1 MSQVITCDVPF
12 SDRLKAEKIAA
23 SWIASQLKLDR
34 PTHGFLSDCSGNKK
48 ALLIGIN
55 YFETKSELSGCIHDV
70 ESMERLIKTRGFQ
83 ASNIKVL
90 TDDKRCESLRP
101 TRKNILEGMQWLVE
115 GAQPND
121 SLFFHYS
128 GHGGN
133 RKDLGGDEV
142 DNSDETIC
150 PVDYQTAGTIKDDL
164 MNDLLVR
171 PLAQGARLTALF
183 DSCHSATALDLPFVY
198 DCNGQPKLQ
207 HISGD
212 YKIDWRHVNGT
223 GGTDKLMVK
232 LEPSD
237 ELIESMKAQRI
248 TEETRGTLGDVI
260 MFAGCKDSQT
270 SADVKVAGY
279 GATGAASYAFIN
291 AIKTGEDMTY
301 TQLLANMRGWIKG
314 KEYKQDIQM
323 STGFP
328 TDMNIPIIF

>member
-1 MSQVITCDVPF
+1 M
-12 SDRLKAEKIAA
+12 
-23 SWIASQLKLDR
+23 
-34 PTHGFLSDCSGNKK
+34 G
-48 ALLIGIN
+48 
-55 YFETKSELSGCIHDV
+55 
-70 ESMERLIKTRGFQ
+70 IKTRGFQ
-83 ASNIKVL
+83 ASNIRFL
-90 TDDKRCESLRP
+90 ADDQRCPNLRP
-101 TRKNILEGMQWLVE
+101 TRKNIIEGMQWLVE

-128 GHGGN
+128 GHGGQTAD
-133 RKDLGGDEV
+133 RPDLAGDEV
-142 DNSDETIC
+142 DGSDETIF
-150 PVDYQTAGTIKDDL
+150 PVDYQTAGSIKEDL

-171 PLAQGARLTALF
+171 SLAQGARLTALF

-260 MFAGCKDSQT
+260 MFAGCMDSQT
-270 SADVKVAGY
+270 SADTKVAGY

-291 AIKTGEDMTY
+291 ALKTGEDMTY

-323 STGFP
+323 SAGFP